1 MSKDMVQMMNKLDFK
16 KFFIAGHDRGG
27 RVAHRLARDHG
38 KKVIAMSVLD
48 ICPTLDMYEQTT
60 KEFAKAYFHWFFLIQ
75 PKWFPEKI
83 IKIDPR
89 KWMKSCLDKWSGNHK
104 FGKVEQEYLKSF
116 KKIKKYEEPEIDQSI
131 NSIAE
136 SRLRYET
143 LRKKRKPPE
152 IFEKNNSG
160 LAGILAV
167 SKRIKD

>member
-1 MSKDMVQMMNKLDFK
+1 MKKSKHYTREYKNDDPTTALSHIDQQKVMLLDT
-16 KFFIAGHDRGG
+16 IDD
-27 RVAHRLARDHG
+27 ARS
-38 KKVIAMSVLD
+38 K
-48 ICPTLDMYEQTT
+48 P
-60 KEFAKAYFHWFFLIQ
+60 
-75 PKWFPEKI
+75 
-83 IKIDPR
+83 
-89 KWMKSCLDKWSGNHK
+89 
-104 FGKVEQEYLKSF
+104 

>member
-1 MSKDMVQMMNKLDFK
+1 MKKKSLVKQFRSDSPDTYLSHVDQQKAMLLDTM
-16 KFFIAGHDRGG
+16 ID
-27 RVAHRLARDHG
+27 D
-38 KKVIAMSVLD
+38 
-48 ICPTLDMYEQTT
+48 
-60 KEFAKAYFHWFFLIQ
+60 AK
-75 PKWFPEKI
+75 P
-83 IKIDPR
+83 
-89 KWMKSCLDKWSGNHK
+89 
-104 FGKVEQEYLKSF
+104 

-167 SKRIKD
+167 SKRVKD

>member
-1 MSKDMVQMMNKLDFK
+1 MKKSKGYTREFRSDD
-16 KFFIAGHDRGG
+16 
-27 RVAHRLARDHG
+27 
-38 KKVIAMSVLD
+38 
-48 ICPTLDMYEQTT
+48 PTTYLT
-60 KEFAKAYFHWFFLIQ
+60 
-75 PKWFPEKI
+75 
-83 IKIDPR
+83 
-89 KWMKSCLDKWSGNHK
+89 N
-104 FGKVEQEYLKSF
+104 VEQQKAMLLDTIDDAKP